1 LYDTRLVDA
10 ICRKFRDERRDSR
23 KTEDLMA
30 LLQAVVTENKVE
42 MGRRLTCIIADDLTK
57 SRDLRKA
64 N

>member
-42 MGRRLTCIIADDLTK
+42 MGRRLTCIISDDLTK
-57 SRDLRKA
+57 PRDLRKS